1 MVQVLLFRNLNQTFQ
16 GFGMHEGLIIAASG
30 GVKQQLKLD
39 VLANNLANLNNAGFK
54 SDGLVFR
61 EIYPP
66 FDEDSGV
73 EASRN
78 ALLPPNDSNKNV
90 AYVAI
95 DNHYTDHSQGLF
107 QQTGNPLDLAMDG
120 EGFFEVDTPSGLRY
134 TRNGN
139 FSLNK
144 EKHIITQDGN
154 YLLDSNQQKI
164 KIEDT
169 DGEIDISSDGTISVG
184 NGLGIQT
191 AGTIRLVAFEDPK
204 VLSKEGNGLY
214 KIMDNE
220 VKPQVTDKTKVAQG
234 ILERSNVNSIEEM
247 TKMITAIRG
256 FEAYQKVIQSID
268 EADDEA
274 VNSIGRVV

>member
-1 MVQVLLFRNLNQTFQ
+1 
-16 GFGMHEGLIIAASG
+16 MHEGLIIAASG

-66 FDEDSGV
+66 FDEDSSI

-90 AYVAI
+90 AYVAV
-95 DNHYTDHSQGLF
+95 DNQYTDYSQGLF
-107 QQTGNPLDLAMDG
+107 QQTGNPLDLAMEG
-120 EGFFEVDTPSGLRY
+120 EGFFEVDTPNGPRY

-139 FSLNK
+139 FSMNK
-144 EKHIITQDGN
+144 EKYIITQDGN

-169 DGEIDISSDGTISVG
+169 DGEIDIASDGTISVG
-184 NGLGIQT
+184 NGFGNQPAGI
-191 AGTIRLVAFEDPK
+191 IRLVAFEDPK
-204 VLSKEGNGLY
+204 MLSKEGNGLY

-220 VKPQVTDKTKVAQG
+220 VKPQVTDKARIAQG
-234 ILERSNVNSIEEM
+234 VLERSNVNSIEEM